1 VLFDKFASVDL
12 IKKINILTLEMAYP
26 ENRHCANCIGT
37 LSFPVVTLP
46 LLGKRSIVTFVSLST
61 NISPKLRPIFTEF
74 LHVTHGLLGGVAVHY
89 ALPVYR

>member
-1 VLFDKFASVDL
+1 
-12 IKKINILTLEMAYP
+12 MADP

-61 NISPKLRPIFTEF
+61 NISPKLRPIFTEC
-74 LHVTHGLLGGVAVHY
+74 LNVTYGLLGGVAVHY
-89 ALPVYR
+89 ALPVYG